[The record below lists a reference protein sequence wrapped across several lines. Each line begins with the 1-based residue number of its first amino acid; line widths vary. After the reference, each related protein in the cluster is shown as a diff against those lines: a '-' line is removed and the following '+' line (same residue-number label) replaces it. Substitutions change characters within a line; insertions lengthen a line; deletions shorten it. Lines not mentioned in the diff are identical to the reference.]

1 MSRTWLRPTSLVLA
15 LAAGLALAGCG
26 KDSPTQPS
34 ATAQQDADDAAFMV
48 GLSLAQDVAGDPAT
62 QGAPG
67 ATSQPPLATRAQA
80 ATTDT
85 TFTAGF
91 VTWTLGRTFYNA
103 AGTEQASYNP
113 LTTTRMDVTARG
125 TGHVATPSDTASFG
139 SAAALT
145 VRGLAAAQDTLV
157 SDGARHDTL
166 LTSFWAPVRQARVHT
181 YVEGAE
187 ALANVRQLKP
197 VDQNPWPLSGTA
209 TWTLAVD
216 RLATG
221 DRGSVERHF
230 ASTVVVTFNGTRY
243 VGVTVDGAFHYT
255 LDLKTG
261 QIVRA

>member
-1 MSRTWLRPTSLVLA
+1 MSRTPIRPLTLLAA
-15 LAAGLALAGCG
+15 LAACLALAGCS
-26 KDSPTQPS
+26 KNSPTQPS
-34 ATAQQDADDAAFMV
+34 ATAQQDADDAAYMV

-67 ATSQPPLATRAQA
+67 ATSQPPLATHAQA
-80 ATTDT
+80 ATADT

-103 AGTEQASYNP
+103 AGTEQGSYNP
-113 LTTTRMDVTARG
+113 LTTTRMDATARG
-125 TGHVATPSDTASFG
+125 VGQVSTATDTASFG
-139 SAAALT
+139 SAALLQ
-145 VRGLAAAQDTLV
+145 VRGLAAAQDTFV
-157 SDGARHDTL
+157 ADGARHDTL

-187 ALANVRQLKP
+187 ALAAVRQLKP

-216 RLATG
+216 RLATS
-221 DRGSVERHF
+221 DRGSVQRHY

-243 VGVTVDGAFHYT
+243 VGVIVDGAFHYT

-261 QIVRA
+261 QVVRA